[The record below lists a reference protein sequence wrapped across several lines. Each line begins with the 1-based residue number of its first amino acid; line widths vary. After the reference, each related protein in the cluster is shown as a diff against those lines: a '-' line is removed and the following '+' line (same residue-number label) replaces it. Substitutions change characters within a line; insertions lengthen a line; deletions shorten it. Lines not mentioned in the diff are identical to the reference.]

1 MVLGASGR
9 NIVTAI
15 ARVVTET
22 LLALES
28 VLNLKPNMAE
38 CIVQVLVETTG
49 RNVMWTPV
57 KVKIAI
63 DSSIWDVCVLFM
75 RILYFELFCI

>member
-63 DSSIWDVCVLFM
+63 DSSISDVGVLFM

>member
-9 NIVTAI
+9 NTVTAI

-38 CIVQVLVETTG
+38 CIVQVLAETTG
-49 RNVMWTPV
+49 RNVMWILA

-63 DSSIWDVCVLFM
+63 NWSIWHVGVLFVT
-75 RILYFELFCI
+75 ILYFELFCI

>member
-63 DSSIWDVCVLFM
+63 DSSIWDVGVLFM